1 MLHAMNRLRVFR
13 VAALLAFLALL
24 PAGCGRGLPPAT
36 DVKSAKE
43 ALTTALDAWKDG
55 RSNESLRDGT
65 PPIDFRD
72 VFWDKGSKL
81 SKYSIEKEEMSG
93 LSARF
98 TVKLTLAD
106 KAGEARE
113 RVVNYN
119 ADSGKLF
126 VIRPDF

>member
-1 MLHAMNRLRVFR
+1 MNFTRLLC
-13 VAALLAFLALL
+13 ASICSALLALAST
-24 PAGCGRGLPPAT
+24 GCGRSLPPTT

-65 PPIDFRD
+65 PPVDFRD
-72 VFWDKGSKL
+72 VFWDKGGKL
-81 SKYSIEKEEMSG
+81 SKYSVEKEEMSG

-98 TVKLTLAD
+98 TVKLTVAD

-113 RVVNYN
+113 RTVTYN
-119 ADSGKLF
+119 ADSGKMF

>member
-1 MLHAMNRLRVFR
+1 MNRLFP
-13 VAALLAFLALL
+13 AAAMLAFLAF
-24 PAGCGRGLPPAT
+24 GCGRGLPATT

-55 RSNESLRDGT
+55 KSNESLREAT

-81 SKYSIEKEEMSG
+81 SKYSIEKEETSG
-93 LSARF
+93 LAARF
-98 TVKLTLAD
+98 TVKLTVAD

-113 RVVNYN
+113 RTVTYN
-119 ADSGKLF
+119 ADSGKQRF